1 MMTIASVQAI
11 PHFLFAGQSNMAGH
25 ADMIHLNMSMDI
37 LFNAS
42 TKTEIL
48 SDLKQRFYTYNET
61 SKPPTSAERYDYMAN
76 YLVDLKDQGV
86 LSTDIRHDHSS
97 ITCSLYTLQIMSDE
111 DPAKAVAVDNL
122 LSPHANCGE
131 DFGPELMFGHVMEQL
146 YYTNH
151 AFAIEKIA
159 AGGSEIKYH
168 WAKDIGTF
176 WDDLVIRVHDIDVAN
191 DDYWVA
197 IV

>member
-1 MMTIASVQAI
+1 MHLQKQRYYQTLSSTSI
-11 PHFLFAGQSNMAGH
+11 PIMRHLNPQHQLN
-25 ADMIHLNMSMDI
+25 DMI
-37 LFNAS
+37 
-42 TKTEIL
+42 
-48 SDLKQRFYTYNET
+48 
-61 SKPPTSAERYDYMAN
+61 MAN

-146 YYTNH
+146 LYKSGICY
-151 AFAIEKIA
+151 
-159 AGGSEIKYH
+159 
-168 WAKDIGTF
+168 
-176 WDDLVIRVHDIDVAN
+176 
-191 DDYWVA
+191 
-197 IV
+197 

>member
-1 MMTIASVQAI
+1 MMTIASVQAM

-25 ADMIHLNMSMDI
+25 ADMNHLNMSMDI

-42 TKTEIL
+42 RTKTEIL

-97 ITCSLYTLQIMSDE
+97 ITCVYI
-111 DPAKAVAVDNL
+111 
-122 LSPHANCGE
+122 
-131 DFGPELMFGHVMEQL
+131 
-146 YYTNH
+146 TNH
-151 AFAIEKIA
+151 VRRGSCK
-159 AGGSEIKYH
+159 GGSC
-168 WAKDIGTF
+168 
-176 WDDLVIRVHDIDVAN
+176 
-191 DDYWVA
+191 
-197 IV
+197 